1 MKKKTFSKGLSII
14 LMVIF
19 FSQFVLSVFA
29 FQHNP
34 NDSALSMSSQS
45 EDQDSCI
52 DTDEQKCYTF
62 IEQFDSSSELV
73 SLRDENTKHFLLPDG
88 SFQAVVSGDAVHR
101 KNADGLWVN
110 IDNTLIEKSGRIE
123 TCDGRVSF
131 SQDVQKDYTIFT
143 LRENGT
149 KISFVAKE
157 AVCPDKP
164 IVQNVEYGVS
174 RESAFEKAFE
184 EVRLDSGISFRN
196 VWKNAILEYQ
206 LHSNRIKENIILT
219 SPTDQNSYEFIV
231 ELEGLYAIEEDGVI
245 LFCDAVSDEI
255 RYSVSKPF
263 MYDAEEAF
271 SDDVSYLLEKQEEG
285 KYLLTLVAS
294 SEWIKDT
301 DRVFPITI
309 DPSLQYCGQIR
320 DAYASSVYPTT
331 CYGDA
336 AVLWVSG
343 VEESYYSF
351 ATPHFPAGINITS
364 ATVQIPFYYDVVN
377 NNYLTIGIYQNIGY
391 WYEHSITWNKKPT
404 RNTTPLDSVDVYA
417 NGASES
423 NPGMAS
429 FSVTSAVQSWITDG
443 HNYGFTLLR
452 KGGSNSS
459 VKLIAKEKND
469 LTAKLYIN
477 YTGTHFA
484 EGVYAV
490 RKTGTNLYLKG
501 SRPTTMSGIVQ
512 YSYSTAPTGIS
523 NLENLFKISYRPSTN
538 DYVIRSMIDNAV
550 IVRPALNYM
559 TALSVKGP
567 EKDSDVSSDW
577 TWNIQYSSG
586 NYYIKHT
593 SNGTTYYLCSS
604 SSGSGDS
611 VSLVTNSGTSGTLWA
626 FSQYSG
632 TGFDSVQL
640 GAPTDGMIVGE
651 YHNFDAYVRSTRIGY
666 NGPPIYY
673 VTAPNGSS
681 TTIASVNTAGTVTAN
696 SVGDFV
702 LKIQSHNYS
711 GITKPTFYYSINVAP
726 SYEGTFFFR
735 NVQGNIAGSF
745 YMQVNNNSSYNTE
758 GAFLEIQPFDGD
770 FDQRWNI
777 VHIGDQRYK
786 IVLSASGKALTAPT
800 SNEGKMTQASYTG
813 IDRQKWI
820 IQTTEEGY
828 YKFSPVSN
836 PTKFLAI
843 GDGPDGAFF
852 MAGRNVK
859 LRSSQPNNRDE
870 WQLFYCSPEYSHLMI
885 GASDGDQ
892 KAESI
897 GKAVLT
903 SYSYNGLIGNTYFS
917 VRKSEALYSL
927 THSESFACLTH
938 GLETLIR
945 LTDDETMTT
954 SDLYG
959 LSHNA
964 LGNNVFVLYAACFCG
979 AEPDDLIQTESLVE
993 VTYAKGA
1000 QCVIGFTIEIDIDE
1014 TNVWAKTFLLE
1025 MGGGNTIEGALGNA
1039 DQEVEYCFSDTP
1051 THSTTSRCVLGN
1063 TQGVIYP

>member
-1 MKKKTFSKGLSII
+1 MSKKRFGMGLSFL
-14 LMVIF
+14 LMVILL
-19 FSQFVLSVFA
+19 SQCVLSVFA
-29 FQHNP
+29 HQTNP
-34 NDSALSMSSQS
+34 DAAMSNDSRSEELS
-45 EDQDSCI
+45 SCI

-62 IEQFDSSSELV
+62 IEEFDTSSELV

-101 KNADGLWVN
+101 KNADGIWEN
-110 IDNTLIEKSGRIE
+110 IDNTLIEKNGRLE
-123 TCDGRVSF
+123 TSDGRVSF
-131 SQDVQKDYTIFT
+131 SREVQKDDTIFT
-143 LRENGT
+143 LRENGAM
-149 KISFVAKE
+149 ISFVAQVV
-157 AVCPDKP
+157 ASPDKP
-164 IVQNVEYGVS
+164 IINNPEYGRS
-174 RESAFEKAFE
+174 GESALEKAFE

-196 VWKNAILEYQ
+196 VWENAILEYQ

-219 SPTDQNSYEFIV
+219 SPTDQNTYSFIV

-452 KGGSNSS
+452 EGGFNSS

-490 RKTGTNLYLKG
+490 RKSGTSLYLKE

-567 EKDSDVSSDW
+567 ENDSDVSSDW
-577 TWNIQYSSG
+577 TWNIQYSNG

-593 SNGTTYYLCSS
+593 SNGTTYYLCSA

-640 GAPTDGMIVGE
+640 GAPVDGMIVGE

-666 NGPPIYY
+666 NGPPTYSL
-673 VTAPNGSS
+673 TAENGTDA
-681 TTIASVNTAGTVTAN
+681 TTLASVNSAGTVTAN
-696 SVGDFV
+696 DVGNV
-702 LKIQSHNYS
+702 ILKIKAYNYY
-711 GITKPTFYYSINVAP
+711 GITKPTWSFPIQIAP

-735 NVQGNIAGSF
+735 NVQSDS
-745 YMQVNNNSSYNTE
+745 YMQINNNSSINTE
-758 GAFLEIQPFDGD
+758 GAFFEVHPFSGASRQQWE
-770 FDQRWNI
+770 FVYLGNQT
-777 VHIGDQRYK
+777 YK
-786 IVLSASGKALTAPT
+786 IVSVASAKVATAPT
-800 SNEGKMTQASYTG
+800 SSGKNITQTTYTG
-813 IDRQKWI
+813 SAQQIWK
-820 IQTTEEGY
+820 IQETVEGY
-828 YKFSPVSN
+828 LKFSPTSN
-836 PTKFLAI
+836 PTLFIALADGI
-843 GDGPDGAFF
+843 GGYT
-852 MAGRNVK
+852 GRNVK
-859 LRSSQPNNRDE
+859 LRGNLSDHKDE
-870 WQLFYCSPEYSHLMI
+870 WYLIEINHIYGSKEHRQLDQGQWSTINCHGYAMFRDDKPFIVDYDANGDGNVNILDYWYVNAWVYIENVSSLNTTTYQQFSEYLKEDFETWLTEEGYEYQYESSFTNNGENAPLLYNQYRVVLRGGVHI
-885 GASDGDQ
+885 INNQRAKDYHFWYQEFDGSWSN
-892 KAESI
+892 KH
-897 GKAVLT
+897 G
-903 SYSYNGLIGNTYFS
+903 
-917 VRKSEALYSL
+917 
-927 THSESFACLTH
+927 
-938 GLETLIR
+938 GLEEEEL
-945 LTDDETMTT
+945 DYGTT
-954 SDLYG
+954 PYTTNTPGWNIGSYVYFYDGTIWVY
-959 LSHNA
+959 
-964 LGNNVFVLYAACFCG
+964 VITV
-979 AEPDDLIQTESLVE
+979 AE
-993 VTYAKGA
+993 
-1000 QCVIGFTIEIDIDE
+1000 
-1014 TNVWAKTFLLE
+1014 
-1025 MGGGNTIEGALGNA
+1025 
-1039 DQEVEYCFSDTP
+1039 
-1051 THSTTSRCVLGN
+1051 
-1063 TQGVIYP
+1063 